1 MSTVEQTAGTS
12 ETSHKG
18 EPLLVVENLKKWFPI
33 KKGILIDRTVDYVKA
48 VDDVSFE
55 IYPGKTLGLVGESG
69 SGKSTTGYCVLEL
82 LKPTSGSVRFLGEE
96 LTTMKKEDLRRMRR
110 EMQIVFQDPYASLNP
125 RMTVGNIVAEPL
137 VVHKVG
143 SGARRRKTVEELL
156 EVVGFN
162 PDFINR
168 YPHEFSGGQRQ
179 RIGIARALALNPR
192 LIVCDEPVSALDVS
206 IQAQILNLLKDLQ
219 GEFGLTYLFVAH
231 DLAVVR
237 TMSDDIAVMNK
248 GKIVETGPA
257 ERVYTQPQ
265 DEYTKALLA
274 AVPVP
279 DPHRMRERKEERRK
293 HKHALAESL

>member
-1 MSTVEQTAGTS
+1 MSTVDPTAATS
-12 ETSHKG
+12 ETSPRG
-18 EPLLVVENLKKWFPI
+18 EPLLVVQNLKKYFPI

-96 LTTMKKEDLRRMRR
+96 LTTMKKEELRRMRR

-162 PDFINR
+162 PDFVNR

-248 GKIVETGPA
+248 GKIVEAGPA

-265 DEYTKALLA
+265 DDYTKALLA

-293 HKHALAESL
+293 HKHALAEAL